1 MKKDQQK
8 NLPELHKTVGSL
20 IRVGK
25 ENATLLSDI
34 MSICG
39 ISDRRQAYQI
49 IEDLIIKY
57 GYPIVASKQGIYK
70 GYYIPATTKEFEEA
84 AATIRTTIESMKKR
98 YTKLAENYIQ
108 QKL

>member
-1 MKKDQQK
+1 MVKKTQK

-57 GYPIVASKQGIYK
+57 GYPIVASKQGEYK
-70 GYYIPATTKEFEEA
+70 GYFLPANTEEFQEA
-84 AATIRTTIESMKKR
+84 AATMRTTIESMKKR
-98 YTKLAENYIQ
+98 YNKLIENY
-108 QKL
+108 KRKGA